1 MPQPIVISLD
11 GAGASAW
18 VPTNNK
24 QTPFNVGLG
33 VVVSGTLTYNVEHTF
48 DDVQDP
54 TITPTAFINNGLTS
68 KTVSDDGN
76 YSFPV
81 AAIRLNVTAFT
92 SGLATLTI
100 LQGS

>member
-11 GAGASAW
+11 GVGASGWA
-18 VPTNNK
+18 PTNRK

-33 VVVSGTLTYNVEHTF
+33 VVVSGGLTYTVEHTF
-48 DDVQDP
+48 DDVQDSSV
-54 TITPTAFINNGLTS
+54 TPTPFSNDGLTS
-68 KTVSDDGN
+68 KTTNDDGN

-81 AAIRLNVTAFT
+81 SAIRLNVTSFT
-92 SGLATLTI
+92 SGSVTLTI